1 MPFSKNDKNIN
12 RDGRAKGIPNTKTKE
27 LKFMLNFLF
36 SDNLDFILDNLED
49 LTMKERLQL
58 QTTLLPY
65 VIPVQKELETMEE
78 GIERLRMELYPKNPI
93 VKNNKIQ

>member
-1 MPFSKNDKNIN
+1 MPFVKNDKNIN
-12 RDGRAKGIPNTKTKE
+12 RDGRAKGVPNTKTTE
-27 LKFMLNFLF
+27 LKFMLNVLF

-65 VIPVQKELETMEE
+65 VIPVQKELETLEE
-78 GIERLRMELYPKNPI
+78 FAQRINYCK
-93 VKNNKIQ
+93 KQ